1 MSCGFGFNPETFT
14 ALFLG
19 LIAWAQLRKS
29 CASSCCQDSCCSEA
43 SASAPA
49 VAAAPVAAP
58 APASVATPAPVVAA
72 PAPVSAPAAPA
83 PVAAPAAVEGEDPAL
98 LAVLAAAVAVT
109 LGPKARIVGVSPVQ
123 QGQSISAIT
132 AWSMEGRREIYL
144 SHRIR

>member
-1 MSCGFGFNPETFT
+1 MSFGFNPET
-14 ALFLG
+14 AIAVFLG
-19 LIAWAQLRKS
+19 VIAWGQFRKNG
-29 CASSCCQDSCCSEA
+29 SSPCCQDSCCSD
-43 SASAPA
+43 ASAPA
-49 VAAAPVAAP
+49 VVAAPVVAP

-72 PAPVSAPAAPA
+72 PAPVSAPAPVAPA